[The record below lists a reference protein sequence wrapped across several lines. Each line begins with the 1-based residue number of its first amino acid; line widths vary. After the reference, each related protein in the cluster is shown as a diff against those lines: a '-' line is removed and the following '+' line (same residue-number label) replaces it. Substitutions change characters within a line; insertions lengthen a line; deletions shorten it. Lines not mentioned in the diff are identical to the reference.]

1 MDLKHDDIQ
10 IHTMLITN
18 NNNNL
23 YIIITVSIR
32 NVHYTMKIIIIKH
45 YS

>member
-1 MDLKHDDIQ
+1 MNLKHDDIQ

-18 NNNNL
+18 NNNL
-23 YIIITVSIR
+23 YIIKIVSIR